1 MLPEAVTK
9 FIGASSGTTVFE
21 VEKGAIKKFADAV
34 DDPNPLYWNQEYA
47 RNSRYGSL
55 IAPPGFFGWPVH
67 LAKGQTFLRSAKQE
81 GTESE
86 KKGELTAELAK
97 AGYPRNLDGGIEY
110 EFFAPVRAGDILCGS
125 SRIKDISE
133 KKGATGTLIFVITET
148 TYTNQNGILVAQVLA
163 TAIFR

>member
-9 FIGASSGTTVFE
+9 FIGTSSGTTVFV

-34 DDPNPLYWNQEYA
+34 DDPNPLYWDEEYA
-47 RNSRYGSL
+47 RNSRYGSH

-67 LAKGQTFLRSAKQE
+67 LAKGQTFLRSETQQ

-86 KKGELTAELAK
+86 KKGELTVELAK

-110 EFFAPVRAGDILCGS
+110 EFFAPVRAGDILSAS
-125 SRIKDISE
+125 SRIKDIIE
-133 KKGATGTLIFVITET
+133 KEGATGTLIFVTTET
-148 TYTNQNGILVAQVLA
+148 TYTNQNGVLVTQARS

>member
-1 MLPEAVTK
+1 MLPKEVTQ
-9 FIGASSGTTVFE
+9 FIGTSSSAVVFE

-34 DDPNPLYWNQEYA
+34 DDSNPLYWDEEYA

-67 LAKGQTFLRSAKQE
+67 LARGQTFLRTAKQE

-86 KKGELTAELAK
+86 KVGDLAIELAK
-97 AGYPRNLDGGIEY
+97 AGYPRNLDGGMEY
-110 EFFAPVRAGDILCGS
+110 EFFAPVRAGDILSGS
-125 SRIKDISE
+125 SRITDITE
-133 KKGATGTLIFVITET
+133 KKGATGTLIFVTTET
-148 TYTNQNGILVAQVLA
+148 NYSNQNGVIAAKALA